1 METQPKFSDRAY
13 ERALHWME
21 SCRDVA
27 LRKGAALMRNDLAS
41 LEECVD
47 ETAELISRRS
57 EVSEITRGARENI
70 EFPGRAAGKALAEL
84 AAELRWINRR
94 NAALIEAGLE
104 FSRTMRGAG
113 REYPGLNEPT
123 LSLEC

>member
-1 METQPKFSDRAY
+1 METQSKISGAY

-27 LRKGAALMRNDLAS
+27 LRKGAALMRNDLVS

-47 ETAELISRRS
+47 ETAELISRRA
-57 EVSEITRGARENI
+57 EIIEITRVARENF
-70 EFPGRAAGKALAEL
+70 EFSGRPAGQAMAAL
-84 AAELRWINRR
+84 AAEIRWINRR
-94 NAALIEAGLE
+94 NAVLIEAGLE
-104 FSRTMRGAG
+104 FSRTLRGAG